1 MNNSLNNTANIF
13 KALGD
18 TTRLKIIKLIEL
30 MENNLCVGM
39 IAQKLDVSQP
49 AVSQHLK
56 ILKNAGLVES
66 ERIGFHIHY
75 KINNKTLNEY
85 GIDIMALLK
94 TIKNEFKMNK
104 NCELK
109 GQKENC
115 DNLNK

>member
-1 MNNSLNNTANIF
+1 MNNSLNYTANIF

-18 TTRLKIIKLIEL
+18 TTRLKIIKLIE
-30 MENNLCVGM
+30 MMGNNICVGM
-39 IAQKLDVSQP
+39 IAQKLDISQP

-56 ILKNAGLVES
+56 ILKNAYLVES

-75 KINNKTLNEY
+75 KIKNTTLNEY
-85 GIDIMALLK
+85 GINIMDLLK
-94 TIKNEFKMNK
+94 TISKEFKINK

-109 GQKENC
+109 GEIGKC